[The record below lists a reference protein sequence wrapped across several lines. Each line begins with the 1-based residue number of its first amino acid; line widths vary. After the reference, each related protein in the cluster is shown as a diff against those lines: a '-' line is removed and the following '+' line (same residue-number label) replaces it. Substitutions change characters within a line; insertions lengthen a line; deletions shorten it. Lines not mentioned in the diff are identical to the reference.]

1 MPIYP
6 FLCPEHGEREIFGD
20 YSQSSEAKCP
30 VCRKAMQR
38 RYTAVKHIV
47 DFTPGFQ
54 PAFGRWIDT
63 KRELANLVAEKG
75 LRRG

>member
-1 MPIYP
+1 M
-6 FLCPEHGEREIFGD
+6 
-20 YSQSSEAKCP
+20 KCP